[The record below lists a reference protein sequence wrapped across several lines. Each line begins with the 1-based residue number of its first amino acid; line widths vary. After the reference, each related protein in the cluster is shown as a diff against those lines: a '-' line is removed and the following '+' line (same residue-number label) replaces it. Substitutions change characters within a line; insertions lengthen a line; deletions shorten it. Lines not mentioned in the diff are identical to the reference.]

1 MQPAVQEA
9 RPPYV
14 SFEKRAVEDR
24 AASEANGHY
33 TSKDVDFA
41 IITPSGSKD
50 RIERIATEWLI
61 YLDDQVKQQRFPE
74 EWARAYRDGY
84 KRWAADQLPDV
95 TGTSIQNWPPA
106 SPAMAKNMLQWN
118 VRTVEDLAAANE
130 ETLSRLGMGARD
142 LKRRAIEWLASADSI
157 GKTSE
162 RMAGL
167 ESRAEAQDK
176 QIAALMETN
185 ALLQR
190 QLSSA
195 LQGQLIGQ
203 VPQAGDQHGNGVELH
218 DLVDT
223 SETPTMKRL

>member
-14 SFEKRAVEDR
+14 TFEKRAIEDR
-24 AASEANGHY
+24 AASETNGHY
-33 TSKDVDFA
+33 TSKDIDYV
-41 IITPSGSKD
+41 IITPQGSKD
-50 RIERIATEWLI
+50 RIERVTSEWLT

-74 EWARAYRDGY
+74 EWARAYREGY
-84 KRWAADQLPDV
+84 ARWVKDQLPDI

-106 SPAMAKNMLQWN
+106 SPAMAKNMLTWN

-142 LKRRAIEWLASADSI
+142 LKRRAIEWLASADGI

-162 RMAGL
+162 RMASL
-167 ESRAEAQDK
+167 EGKIETQDK
-176 QIAALMETN
+176 QIKNLMETN
-185 ALLQR
+185 ALLQQ
-190 QLSSA
+190 QLSSV
-195 LQGQLIGQ
+195 LQGQLIGRQ
-203 VPQAGDQHGNGVELH
+203 PQEGVDGNGVELH

-223 SETPTMKRL
+223 SETPSMKRL